1 MNKGDL
7 EEKEEDGKQ
16 RRELDNIFRRR
27 KEDLEAIRDI
37 WHVVKNF
44 MKR

>member
-7 EEKEEDGKQ
+7 EEKEEDDKQ
-16 RRELDNIFRRR
+16 TKELDNIFRRW

-37 WHVVKNF
+37 
-44 MKR
+44 